1 MAHSKCPESVRITS
15 ADRKWED
22 DCVHFIYIG
31 TDEVFLQACVSFVLN
46 PQSKTTHS
54 I

>member
-31 TDEVFLQACVSFVLN
+31 TDEVFYKHVFLCIK